1 MSGSL
6 LEVVVWA
13 CLTVISRSLNDN
25 LLENFDNF
33 FVFFQICKHR
43 YETVNSEKDMPIKVI
58 SFISKPYGKEAII
71 YSTISTW
78 IILKTVQAIFCCIV
92 LLPSAFMFHACCLQ
106 CLYACVFSPLLVSQ
120 LTHIFLDQCH
130 SHFISWFCYTK
141 SKFIAML
148 IHKIHK
154 KGKESNDFL

>member
-1 MSGSL
+1 
-6 LEVVVWA
+6 
-13 CLTVISRSLNDN
+13 
-25 LLENFDNF
+25 
-33 FVFFQICKHR
+33 
-43 YETVNSEKDMPIKVI
+43 MPIKVI

-78 IILKTVQAIFCCIV
+78 ISLKTVQAIFCCIV

-130 SHFISWFCYTK
+130 SHFVSCLSTKYTK
-141 SKFIAML
+141 
-148 IHKIHK
+148 
-154 KGKESNDFL
+154 KERKVMTFCNVIICITTKSITVCTPTPI